1 MKDSQNFP
9 AAPEGSAAGPGSAL
23 LGRPWK
29 AVING
34 QRPINGTRH
43 RITLTGTIE
52 RAAEWSSIID
62 VMHDLAEHIEEHTKE
77 MQIKDSFQVTLYPP
91 NDSRIVPRLRDA

>member
-1 MKDSQNFP
+1 MKEKDDDTTDTI
-9 AAPEGSAAGPGSAL
+9 GSAAGHGSAL

-34 QRPINGTRH
+34 QRAINGTRH
-43 RITLTGTIE
+43 SITLAGTIE
-52 RAAEWSSIID
+52 RAEEWSTIID
-62 VMHDLAEHIEEHTKE
+62 VLHDLAEHIEEHTKE

-91 NDSRIVPRLRDA
+91 NKKHSDR